1 MTEKSNGYGPSFT
14 AAKLYEKTS
23 KNGNTYLTGRMGG
36 VRVTALK
43 SREIAD
49 DGTAIWS
56 LVFAE
61 APAYQPRDAP
71 HPNDKV
77 HDKVADKVG
86 GKVNG
91 KTGGKALELTR
102 TNSDEYE
109 PVGDYQTDQ
118 SIPF

>member
-1 MTEKSNGYGPSFT
+1 MTKDYAPSFT

-23 KNGNTYLTGRMGG
+23 KSGNTYLTGRMGG

-43 SREIAD
+43 SREVAD

-61 APAYQPRDAP
+61 APAYQPRDAAP
-71 HPNDKV
+71 PNG
-77 HDKVADKVG
+77 KVADKV
-86 GKVNG
+86 
-91 KTGGKALELTR
+91 KALESTELTR

-109 PVGDYQTDQ
+109 PVGDFQIDQ